1 MITEPS
7 ATSRDY
13 LRKKASIEADLRRAL
28 KGTTKRQRRE
38 AVTRAATSRP
48 QYVLNRQTGEVGK

>member
-7 ATSRDY
+7 KTSRDF
-13 LRKKASIEADLRRAL
+13 LRAKAATEASLRRAL

-38 AVTRAATSRP
+38 AIVRASIPIRP
-48 QYVLNRQTGEVGK
+48 EEGRERA